1 MPRPREDKSV
11 RLSMTG
17 EEFKTLIERFTDNGQ
32 VDTIPEL
39 MQTAEDMPSIINEKV
54 QDAMDNISTATD
66 EDITDLFGGEQEAQQ
81 PAVNDTD
88 GDGIDDSL
96 IADDEDIESL
106 YR

>member
-32 VDTIPEL
+32 IDTVPEL
-39 MQTAEDMPSIINEKV
+39 MERVKKIPDEADIAEFIDSQTAD
-54 QDAMDNISTATD
+54 DA
-66 EDITDLFGGEQEAQQ
+66 DIESLYDGEEAQQ
-81 PAVNDTD
+81 PVTNDTD